1 MPVTAHVSPLVTWP
15 EKLIPI
21 EFPLSKPVNV
31 PLPVPTPDENAKEPM
46 RSDPAVA
53 VPEIAR
59 LIVIA
64 PVKVPVPVKIDPLW
78 LPMFTAAE
86 SPMVP
91 LFAGF

>member
-1 MPVTAHVSPLVTWP
+1 MPVTAQVSPLVTWP
-15 EKLIPI
+15 EKLIPM
-21 EFPLSKPVNV
+21 EFPLSRPVNV
-31 PLPVPTPDENAKEPM
+31 PLPLPTPDENAKEPM

-64 PVKVPVPVKIDPLW
+64 PANVPVPVKTDPFW
-78 LPMFTAAE
+78 LAMFTAGD
-86 SPMVP
+86 SPTVP